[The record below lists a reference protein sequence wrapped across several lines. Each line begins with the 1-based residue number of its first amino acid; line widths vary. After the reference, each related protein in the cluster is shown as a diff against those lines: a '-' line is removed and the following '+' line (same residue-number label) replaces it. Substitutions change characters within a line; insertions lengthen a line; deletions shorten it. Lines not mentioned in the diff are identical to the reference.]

1 MLFQNRVWRF
11 LLVTAIFVIV
21 GPPVGGLVAW
31 TSMGAAFSLRSPVP
45 FVTGSYGEGMI
56 LALGSGLLVAFAGLW
71 LALRSW
77 PVPIVAALVSNV
89 LFFVLTADMD
99 LSRAD
104 YVSAL
109 YNMGRVFLPPS
120 IVASLVCWFL
130 ARPLLRTEGQ

>member
-1 MLFQNRVWRF
+1 MLFQNRIWRF
-11 LLVTAIFVIV
+11 LLVTAIFAVV
-21 GPPVGGLVAW
+21 GPPVGGIVAW
-31 TSMGAAFSLRSPVP
+31 TSMGAAFSLRSPAP
-45 FVTGSYGEGMI
+45 FITGAYGEGMI

-71 LALRSW
+71 LALCSW
-77 PVPIVAALVSNV
+77 PVPIIAALVSNV

-120 IVASLVCWFL
+120 IVAAFVCWIL
-130 ARPLLRTEGQ
+130 ARPLLHPPRQ

>member
-1 MLFQNRVWRF
+1 MLFQSRVWRF

-21 GPPVGGLVAW
+21 GPPVGGIAAW
-31 TSMGAAFSLRSPVP
+31 ASMGAAFSLRSPVP

-56 LALGSGLLVAFAGLW
+56 LALGSGLIVAFAGLW

-77 PVPIVAALVSNV
+77 PVPIVAALVSNA

-120 IVASLVCWFL
+120 IVAAVVCWFL
-130 ARPLLRTEGQ
+130 ARPLLRPER

>member
-1 MLFQNRVWRF
+1 MLFQNRVWRV
-11 LLVTAIFVIV
+11 LLVTAIFVVV
-21 GPPVGGLVAW
+21 GPPVGGVVSW
-31 TSMGAAFSLRSPVP
+31 MSMGAAFSLRSPVP

-56 LALGSGLLVAFAGLW
+56 LALSSGLIVAFAGLW

-77 PVPIVAALVSNV
+77 PVPIVAALVSNA

-120 IVASLVCWFL
+120 IVAALVCWFM
-130 ARPLLRTEGQ
+130 ARPLLRAEGQ